1 VDPHEGER
9 IFIRSASATGK
20 FDRDNSHTNSLG
32 ARDRG
37 PLVEKYIRELP
48 LEYREMLKAYY
59 QNLAK

>member
-1 VDPHEGER
+1 MG
-9 IFIRSASATGK
+9 G
-20 FDRDNSHTNSLG
+20 
-32 ARDRG
+32 RDRG